1 MNLVDELLGL
11 IRLDRRLQP
20 KRDGMSTEV
29 NATSVA
35 DFFDTTI
42 TRNPALKALITDR
55 PKGSAMRSGVE
66 KFRNAF
72 CTRKQASE
80 KVNMGVVIKAMSD
93 FIVGLSH
100 KVIMCSSKN
109 GISCGS

>member
-1 MNLVDELLGL
+1 
-11 IRLDRRLQP
+11 
-20 KRDGMSTEV
+20 
-29 NATSVA
+29 
-35 DFFDTTI
+35 
-42 TRNPALKALITDR
+42 
-55 PKGSAMRSGVE
+55 MRSGVE
-66 KFRNAF
+66 KFRNAL

-100 KVIMCSSKN
+100 KVHDHSSKN